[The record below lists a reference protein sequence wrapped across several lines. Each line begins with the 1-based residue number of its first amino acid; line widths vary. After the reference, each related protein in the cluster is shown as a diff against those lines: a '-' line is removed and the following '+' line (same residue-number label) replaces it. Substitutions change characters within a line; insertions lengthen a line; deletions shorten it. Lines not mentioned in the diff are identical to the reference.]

1 MTMLLTQTNNI
12 TAKNAI
18 SQYISYVNSIPLLTE
33 SEEKTLL
40 HDFVINGNQNSGKK
54 VAEAHLRVV
63 VKIAM
68 EFRAYC
74 QNLWDMIAEGNIGL
88 LKALK
93 NFSLEKDVRFVT
105 YAMLWVRASI
115 QEFVLRTSSML
126 KINIGQMQKK
136 ILFNLSK
143 VKSAINKYSNK
154 ECTTK
159 EIANILQVPESEII
173 DIANAVSSAEVS
185 LNTNTNEDSDS
196 TIQDITPAEINSPEQ
211 DFLST
216 QTQNENKK
224 AITTAFKG
232 LNERERII
240 ITKRFLAKKQS
251 TLLDLSKD
259 FGISVERV
267 RQIEAAAL
275 QKMKKLL

>member
-1 MTMLLTQTNNI
+1 MLLTETNNI
-12 TAKNAI
+12 TARSAI
-18 SQYISYVNSIPLLTE
+18 SQYISHINSIPLLTE
-33 SEEKTLL
+33 TEEKTLL
-40 HDFVINGNQNSGKK
+40 HDFLINGNQNSGKK
-54 VAEAHLRVV
+54 VAEAHLRIV

-68 EFRAYC
+68 EFKTYC

-136 ILFNLSK
+136 IIFNLAK
-143 VKSAINKYSNK
+143 VKSAINKYSHK

-173 DIANAVSSAEVS
+173 DIANAISSAEVS
-185 LNTNTNEDSDS
+185 LNTNTNEESNS
-196 TIQDITPAEINSPEQ
+196 TIQDITPTEINNPEE
-211 DFLST
+211 DFLSE
-216 QTQNENKK
+216 QTQNENRKV
-224 AITTAFKG
+224 ITMAFKG
-232 LNERERII
+232 LNEREKII

-267 RQIEAAAL
+267 RQIEAIAL